1 MPKADPAAA
10 LRGSNI
16 KETPPASARSL
27 SPSCRLRH
35 AICTAARPDE
45 HAVSTVIAGPCSPKA

>member
-1 MPKADPAAA
+1 MPRADPETNF
-10 LRGSNI
+10 RGSSI
-16 KETPPASARSL
+16 TETPPASARSL

-45 HAVSTVIAGPCSPKA
+45 HAVSTVIAGPWSPMA